1 MKKALCVIGIIILII
16 GSIVCLIIGSTG
28 LRWFD
33 TWFTNKTT
41 YIDKKIDD
49 ATNYDTIKKVED
61 TCRSI
66 ISSYKT
72 DKATYQQYKNSDNSE
87 KQSWAEQAKMRAN
100 KTANTYN
107 EYILKN
113 SFVWK
118 GNVPDDIEQKLQI
131 IE

>member
-16 GSIVCLIIGSTG
+16 GSIVCLVIGSTG

-61 TCRSI
+61 TCRSM

-113 SFVWK
+113 SFVWQ
-118 GNVPDDIEQKLQI
+118 GNVPDDIDKKLPI

>member
-1 MKKALCVIGIIILII
+1 MKKALCIIGILILIL
-16 GSIVCLIIGSTG
+16 GSIICLVIGSTG
-28 LRWFD
+28 LGWFS
-33 TWFTNKTT
+33 TYFNNKIA
-41 YIDKKIDD
+41 YVNRKIDD

-61 TCRSI
+61 TCRSM

-72 DKATYQQYKNSDNSE
+72 DKSTYEQYKDSDNTE

-113 SFVWK
+113 SFVWQN
-118 GNVPDDIEQKLQI
+118 NVPDDIYQKLEI
-131 IE
+131 IK